1 LFLLKSIIWVMI
13 KLVWGWKGLSVRLCY
28 LYQRVYPL
36 IGGWPIIWY
45 TPPP

>member
-1 LFLLKSIIWVMI
+1 LFLLKSIICVMI